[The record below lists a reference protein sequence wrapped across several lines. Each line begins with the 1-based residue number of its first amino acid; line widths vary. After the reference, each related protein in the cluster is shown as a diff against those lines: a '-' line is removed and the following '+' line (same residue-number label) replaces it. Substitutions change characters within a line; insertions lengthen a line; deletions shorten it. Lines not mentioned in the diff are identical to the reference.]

1 MTADHLAAYRS
12 LEQELYRIRARY
24 NGEDSCAEEAHLQ
37 NMDTAWVQL
46 TDQEQHTLNQ
56 ERVQP
61 QVLLA
66 REPSGLHLHRDTNV
80 WLRRPSMPPRRIW
93 APACM

>member
-1 MTADHLAAYRS
+1 
-12 LEQELYRIRARY
+12 
-24 NGEDSCAEEAHLQ
+24 
-37 NMDTAWVQL
+37 VQL